1 MTRRRV
7 LLLGIAAAVV
17 TSGALAWH
25 KLGQFPPDTTP
36 EGAYLRIAYSI
47 GVGDPRS
54 CFAYLEDRA
63 QHAAY
68 SIRDYRRQ
76 ASERVAASYPEPE
89 RTRLLDAYKAFAA
102 AEDGADVWVEMAA
115 KRGWII
121 RLRRDVSGIGKVESA
136 GDRATIETA
145 RGTRYPFRRRENGI
159 WGLSMFTAELVAEAE
174 RAARDW
180 EVVEKAALDYERG
193 R

>member
-1 MTRRRV
+1 MTHRRALHLR
-7 LLLGIAAAVV
+7 IAAAALA
-17 TSGALAWH
+17 SGVFAWH
-25 KLGQFPPDTTP
+25 KLGQFPPDT
-36 EGAYLRIAYSI
+36 
-47 GVGDPRS
+47 
-54 CFAYLEDRA
+54 
-63 QHAAY
+63 
-68 SIRDYRRQ
+68 
-76 ASERVAASYPEPE
+76 
-89 RTRLLDAYKAFAA
+89 
-102 AEDGADVWVEMAA
+102 
-115 KRGWII
+115 KRGWIT

-180 EVVEKAALDYERG
+180 DVVEKAALDYERG